1 MNQEPPY
8 YNLQRRHRPRWI
20 GILLAFL
27 LGIPMIIGL
36 WLLLWRWNYVS
47 YLTGP
52 IGAGIICLVYG
63 FITQEEKPPLLDVI
77 LLIAASVLGT
87 VIGFAVCL
95 AESLHIYTK
104 IGFLAMVEFIIS
116 PPTWTILWKANPM
129 AILSLLF
136 SIGLSIYIILWVWR
150 ISKRAVL

>member
-1 MNQEPPY
+1 M
-8 YNLQRRHRPRWI
+8 
-20 GILLAFL
+20 
-27 LGIPMIIGL
+27 
-36 WLLLWRWNYVS
+36 S

-52 IGAGIICLVYG
+52 IGAGIIYLIYS
-63 FITQEEKPPLLDVI
+63 FITQEERPPLLDVI
-77 LLIAASVLGT
+77 LLIVASVFGT

-129 AILSLLF
+129 AVLSLLF